1 MIKISAQRP
10 RRQFPKPFQN
20 KKGFALL
27 MAIVLTST
35 LLLITYAL
43 SNITL
48 KALNLSY
55 AGKNSELAF
64 YAADTGVE
72 CAQYW
77 DIRNPGELN
86 SAFSNPSPNNII
98 SCNGNIIVG
107 NGENRS
113 EVNTV
118 PTASTAYFGIVSTN
132 NITQSLFQFCV
143 NGPCTTPANKFGPC
157 AIVTVQKSNSTVQT
171 GTVITT
177 IESRGYNT
185 CNIDS
190 AQRFERALYVTY

>member
-77 DIRNPGELN
+77 DIRNGEAN
-86 SAFSNPSPNNII
+86 QGAFYTTPNTTII
-98 SCNGNIIVG
+98 CNGNSIVG
-107 NGENRS
+107 NGTTRS

-118 PTASTAYFGIVSTN
+118 PEPSSASFGTQTTPAPATIV
-132 NITQSLFQFCV
+132 SLFQFCV

-157 AIVTVQKSNSTVQT
+157 AIVTVTKVTNPST
-171 GTVITT
+171 GIITT
-177 IESRGYNT
+177 SIESRGYNT
-185 CNIDS
+185 CNTDS
-190 AQRFERALYVTY
+190 VQRFERALYVTY